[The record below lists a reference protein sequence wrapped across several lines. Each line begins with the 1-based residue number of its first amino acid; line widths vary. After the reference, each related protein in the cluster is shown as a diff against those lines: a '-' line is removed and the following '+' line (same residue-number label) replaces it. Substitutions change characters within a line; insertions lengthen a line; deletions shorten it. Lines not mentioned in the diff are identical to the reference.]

1 MIARAIR
8 LILSGN
14 PDLVEAVLRSL
25 EVTML
30 ALLIGCL
37 IGYPLGTFLG
47 TFRFRGR
54 TTLTVMLDLFITIP
68 PVMIGV
74 VVYLAF
80 SGGSPL
86 FYLGLIYTP
95 TAMIIAQVLI
105 LTPIIISMTMKVVG
119 RLADEYADHFQS
131 IGVGPVRRVRALLW
145 DGRFALVIIVLITFV
160 RGIGELGAV
169 LVIGGNIDG
178 LTRTMTTAIVY
189 EVGDGNVNMVIGIG
203 LVLVTMS
210 LFASILVLFFK
221 STALWKSN
229 A

>member
-1 MIARAIR
+1 MLARAIR

-25 EVTML
+25 EITML

-54 TTLTVMLDLFITIP
+54 TTLTVMLDLFIT
-68 PVMIGV
+68 
-74 VVYLAF
+74 YLAL

-119 RLADEYADHFQS
+119 GLADEYADHFQS

-145 DGRFALVIIVLITFV
+145 DGRFALVIILLIGFV

-178 LTRTMTTAIVY
+178 KTRTMTTAIVY
-189 EVGDGNVNMVIGIG
+189 EVGGGNVNMVVGIG
-203 LVLVTMS
+203 LVLLTIS

-221 STALWKSN
+221 STAFWKSN